1 MSIKLPDFRNSRC
14 QMLTA
19 CGEITGAKEPRVA
32 DLLKKKALI
41 AVYKAAGDKAFVRVL
56 GGRTSANHLHIDV
69 AKAGIF
75 RGKDPKATHKK
86 SDLDRIL
93 KQVIG
98 NTIDVG
104 VEGEFLMPLGVLP
117 ADGVVRS
124 LSVEK
129 KSGNVALRMTAG
141 TLSVEGAPVQSVEWE
156 IRDGGKNVQISL
168 LAERKS
174 VVIDDNYLV
183 DLLKWIE
190 SMLAVF
196 VLGKENHAPDQESN

>member
-1 MSIKLPDFRNSRC
+1 
-14 QMLTA
+14 MLTA
-19 CGEITGAKEPRVA
+19 CGEITGTKEPRVA
-32 DLLKKKALI
+32 VLLKKNALI
-41 AVYKAAGDKAFVRVL
+41 AAYKAAGEKVFVRLL

-75 RGKDPKATHKK
+75 RGKEPKVTNRR
-86 SDLDRIL
+86 SDLDKL
-93 KQVIG
+93 LSKVIG

-117 ADGVVRS
+117 VEGVIRS

-129 KSGNVALRMTAG
+129 KSGSVVLRMTAG
-141 TLSVEGAPVQSVEWE
+141 TLSVEGAPVESIKWA

-190 SMLAVF
+190 SILGVF
-196 VLGKENHAPDQESN
+196 VLGKESHAPDKESN